1 MNKQK
6 IKNLEK
12 SLLND
17 ETENVTCIEVTIIGR
32 NKKPEEILKMELTE
46 PKKTFKK
53 VLIDESGKRI
63 KNPEF
68 VEVKKQSNSTK

>member
-17 ETENVTCIEVTIIGR
+17 ETENVTCIIFTIHAVDKEPR
-32 NKKPEEILKMELTE
+32 KM
-46 PKKTFKK
+46 KM
-53 VLIDESGKRI
+53 VLIDESGKKI

-68 VEVKKQSNSTK
+68 VEVKE

>member
-17 ETENVTCIEVTIIGR
+17 ETENVTCIIVTIHAIDKETR
-32 NKKPEEILKMELTE
+32 KM
-46 PKKTFKK
+46 KM
-53 VLIDESGKRI
+53 VLIDENGKRVS
-63 KNPEF
+63 NPEM
-68 VEVKKQSNSTK
+68 VEVNE

>member
-1 MNKQK
+1 MNKSK

-12 SLLND
+12 ALLKD
-17 ETENVTCIEVTIIGR
+17 ETERITCIEVTLIGR
-32 NKKPEEILKMELTE
+32 NKEPEAILRTELAE

-53 VLIDESGKRI
+53 VLIDESGKKI

-68 VEVKKQSNSTK
+68 VEVKE